1 VNLSM
6 NLPASGKH
14 FVSKLMLLFCSHQCE
29 LEEEQESVRQ
39 ADIVKQIEMEI
50 QVTAQR
56 FRNYPCPSCGQENP
70 KVKLLHAFSYHMIL
84 DVIEYQVGKE
94 TSHLILGTLIM

>member
-56 FRNYPCPSCGQENP
+56 FRNHPCPSCGQQNP
-70 KVKLLHAFSYHMIL
+70 KIKLLHAFSYHMIL
-84 DVIEYQVGKE
+84 DEWLNTKLASRQV
-94 TSHLILGTLIM
+94 T